1 MQHSYIQLS
10 KLLKLDI
17 RRQRYQVGAKLP
29 SVRQYAESQGV
40 SASTVVRCYRHL
52 ESEGYVEIRA
62 KSGMYV
68 ADWKAQQQT
77 RSPAIATVDTLL
89 PPAVQYEQLASLQ
102 HRMTQLYALTSQP
115 LTLPLHLA
123 LAAPPWYPCDA
134 LARIGQRVLRRDPL
148 AFGAYATGTGLP
160 ALKTAL
166 VGHLTR
172 CGIELGPQD
181 LLVTNGAT
189 EALQIA
195 LRAVTRPG
203 DTVVVESPVYFGIIQ
218 MLEHLGLK
226 VLEVPC
232 TASQGISLEALE
244 YALEQ
249 HGSVRAVVVMPSFQ
263 NPLGSCMPDA
273 AKRRLLG
280 IVEKHNTVLIEDD
293 AFGDL
298 APAPERPRPVK
309 AWDRTGRVI
318 YCGSASKSMA
328 PAMRLGWVVGGRHQR
343 QLESL
348 KLSSS
353 LTTPLFEQA
362 VLAEF
367 IASGA
372 LPSHLRKLRER
383 LAATVAPAMQA
394 VRQHFPLGTRAE
406 GPAGGW
412 WLWIALPD
420 ALDSM
425 ALLHAAA
432 QRGITF
438 TPGALFSASGKF
450 ANHLRL
456 NIARPWDRELEQ
468 GIKTLGLLAKAQQSQ
483 PIPNS
488 AAPP

>member
-17 RRQRYQVGAKLP
+17 RRLRYQVGTKLP

-40 SASTVVRCYRHL
+40 SASTVVRCYRQL

-68 ADWKAQQQT
+68 ANWKAQQPEGNPVSAAIT
-77 RSPAIATVDTLL
+77 RAP

-123 LAAPPWYPCDA
+123 LAAPQWYPCDA

-172 CGIELGPQD
+172 CGIELAPQD

-203 DTVVVESPVYFGIIQ
+203 DTVAVESPVYFGIVQ

-232 TASQGISLEALE
+232 VASQGISLEALE

-249 HGSVRAVVVMPSFQ
+249 HGSVSAVVVMPSFQ
-263 NPLGSCMPDA
+263 NPLGSCMPEA
-273 AKRRLLG
+273 AKRRLLS
-280 IVEKHNTVLIEDD
+280 IVEKHDAVLIEDD

-348 KLSSS
+348 KLSNS

-383 LAATVAPAMQA
+383 LAATVGPATKA
-394 VRQHFPLGTRAE
+394 VLQHFPLGTRAG
-406 GPAGGW
+406 GPGGGW

-420 ALDSM
+420 TLDTM

-432 QRGITF
+432 QRGLAF
-438 TPGALFSASGKF
+438 TPGALFSVSGKF

-483 PIPNS
+483 S
-488 AAPP
+488 APDSVVKP